1 MDNQTLNIKPKNGY
15 GFVYCY
21 TSPSGKKY
29 IGQTKTT
36 LKERA
41 KLKAKGYASC
51 PYFYKAIQKY
61 GLESFEVE
69 ILAEVPLDRLS
80 ETEIQN
86 ILYYDTCNRDKGY
99 NIVID
104 EVDYLGTINRVH
116 VYSYDENTGQYIGDF
131 ISIAEAERQLGAYY
145 GTIRRVVNHPYRSA
159 KGRLWR
165 TENFKFIEI
174 PEKEK
179 QPNAKI
185 IYQYDIKTGEF
196 LCEYPSIRNAAT
208 ATGFGR
214 SSIQRILQEKT
225 KKTQKYVFR
234 YFKVDNLYDESST
247 TIPDGSNE
255 E

>member
-41 KLKAKGYASC
+41 KLNAKGYMGC
-51 PYFYKAIQKY
+51 PYFYRAIQKY
-61 GLESFEVE
+61 GFENFEVE

-86 ILYYDTCNRDKGY
+86 ILFYDTIDRDKGY
-99 NIVID
+99 N
-104 EVDYLGTINRVH
+104 
-116 VYSYDENTGQYIGDF
+116 VYSDECEYFQTFRAIPVYLYDANTGEYVGSYPSF
-131 ISIAEAERQLGAYY
+131 AEAERQTGVLH
-145 GTIRRVVNHPYRSA
+145 GTIRRALNRPTRTA
-159 KGRLWR
+159 GGFRWR
-165 TENFKFIEI
+165 TEKFD
-174 PEKEK
+174 
-179 QPNAKI
+179 KI
-185 IYQYDIKTGEF
+185 KVFENEENKPKPIYMYDAKTGELLDEF
-196 LCEYPSIRNAAT
+196 SSIRIAAT
-208 ATGFGR
+208 ATGFDRRG
-214 SSIQRILQEKT
+214 IQRILQEKV
-225 KKTQKYVFR
+225 KNPRKYIFR